1 MTSSPEPSPPPP
13 AEPGSAAPEKLQF
26 PLQEGES
33 ILQIS
38 RRHWWFLWPNIA
50 LKTLLLLAPVVVA
63 WFIFDAVG
71 AYDGFGKQ
79 IFWVLSLIWVAYWA
93 VIIYLAWYRYQHDV
107 WVITNQRIVDVY
119 KRNPFNLRVSSADLV
134 NIQDISVERRGIL
147 QTSMN
152 FGDIMCQTSGA
163 RDVFRLTGLPDP
175 TATQALIDKERDRE
189 RLRVRGG

>member
-1 MTSSPEPSPPPP
+1 MTSSPAPEPQASSG
-13 AEPGSAAPEKLQF
+13 EAATPEKLQF
-26 PLQEGES
+26 PLQDGEGV
-33 ILQIS
+33 LQIS

-50 LKTLLLLAPVVVA
+50 LKTLFLLVPVIVA

-71 AYDGFGKQ
+71 ASDGAGKK
-79 IFWVLSLIWVAYWA
+79 IFWLLSLIWAAYWA
-93 VIIYLAWYRYQHDV
+93 VIIYLAWYRYHNDV

-152 FGDIMCQTSGA
+152 FGDITCQTSGA
-163 RDVFRLTGLPDP
+163 RDVFLLSGLPDP

-189 RLRVRGG
+189 RLRVRGA